1 MINPHFKKYNFIYI
15 ILASI
20 NLLYFVLFSKKLF
33 EGRLYFALSCLFLGA
48 ILILGYGSKLRR
60 ITALLISIF
69 GLVFLFSE
77 FMTYRMS
84 SFYFHEIPNE
94 IINIIIDTNVDEIS
108 SNFFF
113 SKKEILAAILITAN
127 FIAIFFPGNHKKYDF
142 LYFITLTPLF
152 LLVLFFIFKPISM
165 AAYKIIE
172 NFDSIKE
179 NSAILENKKHF
190 YWETKSLADDKQ
202 TVVIFLGETHR
213 GDYLHFNGYN
223 KNTTPNLDKENII
236 SFNNA
241 ISQGPYTLISTPMIL
256 TRKNV
261 YDNGLYPEKSLISAY
276 KEAGFE
282 TWYVSY
288 LSKSHIG
295 DNEINLIANEAD
307 HYIQSDVNTDTL
319 KEILNNASSKKLI
332 VYKTVGSHYLYH
344 TRYPDEYD
352 VFKPSFTEKTY
363 TTPQLKDKEKLENS
377 YANSILYTI
386 DKQVSEFINVLKE
399 EHGLVYLSFVSDH
412 GTSIYDDGK
421 SLYGGNTKG
430 NYNLALFYWFNDT
443 YYEKHADIISRLKNN
458 KAKKITTECF
468 LDTSLDISLIAND
481 KKKGCSLID
490 ENLTEKK
497 RLVRNGDIYDYDSD
511 L

>member
-1 MINPHFKKYNFIYI
+1 MINPHLKKYNFIYI
-15 ILASI
+15 ILAFI
-20 NLLYFVLFSKKLF
+20 NLLYFILFSKKLF
-33 EGRLYFALSCLFLGA
+33 EESLSFALSCLFLGV
-48 ILILGYGSKLRR
+48 ILIFGYSSKIRR
-60 ITALLISIF
+60 ISALLISSL
-69 GLVFLFSE
+69 GLAFLFSE

-94 IINIIIDTNVDEIS
+94 IINIIIDTNLDEVS

-113 SKKEILAAILITAN
+113 SKKEILATILIMAN
-127 FIAIFFPGNHKKYDF
+127 IIVMFFPGRYKKYDF
-142 LYFITLTPLF
+142 LYFITLTPLS
-152 LLVLFFIFKPISM
+152 LVVLFFIFKPINVC
-165 AAYKIIE
+165 AYKIVE
-172 NFDSIKE
+172 NFDKIKE
-179 NSAILENKKHF
+179 NSSILENKKQF
-190 YWETKSLADDKQ
+190 YWETKSLVDDKQ

-223 KNTTPNLDKENII
+223 KNTTPKLDNENII

-241 ISQGPYTLISTPMIL
+241 ISQGPYTLVSTPMIL

-307 HYIQSDVNTDTL
+307 HYIQSDVNTNIL
-319 KEILNNASSKKLI
+319 KEILNNPSSKKLI

-363 TTPQLKDKEKLENS
+363 TTPQLKDKEKL
-377 YANSILYTI
+377 
-386 DKQVSEFINVLKE
+386 
-399 EHGLVYLSFVSDH
+399 
-412 GTSIYDDGK
+412 
-421 SLYGGNTKG
+421 
-430 NYNLALFYWFNDT
+430 
-443 YYEKHADIISRLKNN
+443 
-458 KAKKITTECF
+458 
-468 LDTSLDISLIAND
+468 
-481 KKKGCSLID
+481 
-490 ENLTEKK
+490 
-497 RLVRNGDIYDYDSD
+497 
-511 L
+511 

>member
-1 MINPHFKKYNFIYI
+1 
-15 ILASI
+15 
-20 NLLYFVLFSKKLF
+20 
-33 EGRLYFALSCLFLGA
+33 
-48 ILILGYGSKLRR
+48 
-60 ITALLISIF
+60 
-69 GLVFLFSE
+69 
-77 FMTYRMS
+77 
-84 SFYFHEIPNE
+84 
-94 IINIIIDTNVDEIS
+94 
-108 SNFFF
+108 
-113 SKKEILAAILITAN
+113 
-127 FIAIFFPGNHKKYDF
+127 
-142 LYFITLTPLF
+142 
-152 LLVLFFIFKPISM
+152 
-165 AAYKIIE
+165 
-172 NFDSIKE
+172 
-179 NSAILENKKHF
+179 
-190 YWETKSLADDKQ
+190 
-202 TVVIFLGETHR
+202 
-213 GDYLHFNGYN
+213 
-223 KNTTPNLDKENII
+223 
-236 SFNNA
+236 
-241 ISQGPYTLISTPMIL
+241 MIL

-307 HYIQSDVNTDTL
+307 HYIKSNVNTDTL
-319 KEILNNASSKKLI
+319 KEILNNSSSKKLI
-332 VYKTVGSHYLYH
+332 VYKTIGSHYLYH

-386 DKQVSEFINVLKE
+386 DKQVSEFIDVLKK

-412 GTSIYDDGK
+412 GTSIYDDDK

-458 KAKKITTECF
+458 TAKKITTECF
-468 LDTSLDISLIAND
+468 LDTSLDISLIEND

-490 ENLTEKK
+490 ENLIEKK